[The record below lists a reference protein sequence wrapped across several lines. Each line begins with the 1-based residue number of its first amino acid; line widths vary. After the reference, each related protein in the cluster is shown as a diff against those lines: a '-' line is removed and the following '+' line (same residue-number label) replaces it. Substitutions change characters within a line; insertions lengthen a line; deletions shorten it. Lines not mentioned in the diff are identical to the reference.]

1 MKNRFTNNLGLKIG
15 SFIIALMLWFIAIN
29 INDPVAQD
37 SYNVIVQLQNANLLT
52 DSGKYYEILD
62 NSDRIKVTVRGS
74 RTALSSFGVNNIVAT
89 ADCAKI
95 TDDNRIP
102 IEIGTTRISDKI
114 ESIRADK
121 EYLAIGV
128 ENLSRVQ
135 IPISVYVQNEPA
147 SGYILGS
154 VSTVQNIV
162 IVSGPES
169 EVSKVGHAA
178 VELNVAEAS
187 SDVSVTLPI
196 HLYDSED
203 SIVDSSKI
211 SMSKSEVATTA
222 AILETKLVP
231 ISIGTKGTLTDG
243 YVKAGKVES
252 TPGSVLIAGKPGTM
266 KNISV
271 IDIPEAIDVTG
282 QISNIVQEI
291 DIRPYVL
298 DNYSIVGGSSGKVT
312 ATVRI
317 EEEGIREIEINA
329 SDIHTTNLP
338 DGFRAEVESEDGTV
352 TVELKGEKA
361 ILDALDLTTMTYI
374 LDIEKYMK
382 EGDIQELEE
391 GTIKIP
397 LSINLPDNVRMS
409 QDVTIQLSITK

>member
-1 MKNRFTNNLGLKIG
+1 MKNRLTNNLGLKIG
-15 SFIIALMLWFIAIN
+15 SFFIALMLWFIAIN

-37 SYNVIVQLQNANLLT
+37 SYNVIVQLQNTNLLT
-52 DSGKYYEILD
+52 NAGKYYEVLD

-74 RTALSSFGVNNIVAT
+74 RTALTSFSVNNIVAI
-89 ADCAKI
+89 ADLSKI

-102 IEIGTTRISDKI
+102 IEIGTTRTNDKI

-121 EYLAIGV
+121 EYISIGI

-135 IPISVYVQNEPA
+135 IPINVYVQNEPA

-154 VSTVQNIV
+154 VSTAQNVV
-162 IVSGPES
+162 IISGPES

-203 SIVDSSKI
+203 SIVDSNKI
-211 SMSKSEVATTA
+211 SMSKSEVSTTA
-222 AILETKLVP
+222 AIMETKLVP

-266 KNISV
+266 KSISV

-282 QISNIVQEI
+282 QISDIVQEI
-291 DIRPYVL
+291 DIRPYVS
-298 DNYSIVGGSSGKVT
+298 DSYSIVGGSSGKVT
-312 ATVRI
+312 ATVHI
-317 EEEGIREIEINA
+317 EEEGIKEIEINA

-338 DGFRAEVESEDGTV
+338 DGFRAEVESENGTV
-352 TVELKGEKA
+352 VVELKGEQA

-382 EGDIQELEE
+382 ERDIQELEE
-391 GTIKIP
+391 GTIEIP
-397 LSINLPDNVRMS
+397 LGINLPDNVRMS
-409 QDVTIQLSITK
+409 QDVIVQLSITK